1 MRQVPGVFACPDPPV
16 IEATTPS
23 PSARQQRH
31 RVDHAANPQTN
42 SLTGVSI
49 ESDGIIGIFSDAQH
63 EIEARKGG
71 QLSITSIP
79 KAPTGLTAPGRA
91 LWRSVL
97 THYWM
102 DGESHKLAILEQA

>member
-1 MRQVPGVFACPDPPV
+1 MHA
-16 IEATTPS
+16 
-23 PSARQQRH
+23 H
-31 RVDHAANPQTN
+31 RFHFFGKTA
-42 SLTGVSI
+42 G
-49 ESDGIIGIFSDAQH
+49 SD

>member
-1 MRQVPGVFACPDPPV
+1 M
-16 IEATTPS
+16 
-23 PSARQQRH
+23 
-31 RVDHAANPQTN
+31 
-42 SLTGVSI
+42 
-49 ESDGIIGIFSDAQH
+49 
-63 EIEARKGG
+63 
-71 QLSITSIP
+71 SITSIP